1 MRPLGRF
8 FQVSETLNVRKYFL
22 DIEKIQR
29 YPISFVIKSELGVD
43 EIYEKF
49 QSDAQS
55 FYDISVVVKRYMDSI
70 EEVINIPRLTEILN
84 TQVQR
89 GKVKEILDEI
99 VIQSKLEF
107 NYD

>member
-1 MRPLGRF
+1 
-8 FQVSETLNVRKYFL
+8 
-22 DIEKIQR
+22 
-29 YPISFVIKSELGVD
+29 
-43 EIYEKF
+43 
-49 QSDAQS
+49 
-55 FYDISVVVKRYMDSI
+55 MDSI